1 MFKLFYQRFIQLGC
15 VNVICSDKTGTLT
28 KNEMTVTNIVTSDG
42 WRAQVT
48 GSGYNNIGEVIMV
61 DSATDSET
69 TLMARSSVYNVLEVG
84 CVCNNA
90 AISPEG
96 VLRGQ
101 PTEGALLSAAMKY
114 GMHACSS
121 NYHRLQEYP
130 FNSELKI
137 MTVRCM
143 PRSAHNE
150 GRKEIFFSKGAVEKI
165 LQYCSRLHYQGR
177 CLPFTIEHQQ
187 RLLGEARQLASQGL
201 RVIGMARGDSM
212 EAMEFL
218 GMVGLHDPPRPQVRQ
233 AVDIFH
239 TTGVQVVMVTGDAM
253 ETAVSIAD
261 MLGIYRPNTTSVSG
275 EQLDAMADDELR
287 DRVMGVSV
295 FYRVTPRQKLRIV
308 QAFQSV
314 GAVVA
319 MTGDGVNDC
328 VALKAAH
335 IGIAMGKNGTDVSKE
350 AADMILVDDDFYTIM
365 AAVEEG
371 KGIFYNIRN
380 FIRFQLSTSI
390 AALSLIAITTLAGL
404 PNPLNAMQ
412 ILWINILMDGPPAQS
427 LGVEPVDKDVIR
439 QPPRSSKQSMI
450 DRSLIAN
457 VLLSA
462 AIIVLGTLFVFQREL
477 QDNKLTPRDTT
488 MTFTCFVLFDLF
500 NALSCRSQD
509 KSVWEIGL
517 GTNRLFIA
525 AVALSICGQLL
536 VIFFAPLQWVFQ
548 TEALHFQD
556 FAFLTAITSSVLIV
570 SEVKKWIQRHPP
582 FRLGSRITK
591 GRSRSDLI

>member
-1 MFKLFYQRFIQLGC
+1 
-15 VNVICSDKTGTLT
+15 
-28 KNEMTVTNIVTSDG
+28 MTVTNIVTSDG

-48 GSGYNNIGEVIMV
+48 GSGYNNIGEVILMEGSR
-61 DSATDSET
+61 DPET
-69 TLMARSSVYNVLEVG
+69 MLVARSSIYNVLEVG

-90 AISPEG
+90 AISMEG
-96 VLRGQ
+96 ALRGQ
-101 PTEGALLSAAMKY
+101 PTEGALLAAAMKY
-114 GMHACSS
+114 GMLACSS
-121 NYHRLQEYP
+121 NYHRLREYP
-130 FNSELKI
+130 FNSEIKI
-137 MTVRCM
+137 MTVCCV
-143 PRSAHNE
+143 PRSVHSE
-150 GRKEIFFSKGAVEKI
+150 GRHEIFFSKGAIEKI
-165 LQYCSRLHYQGR
+165 LQYCSKIHYQGR
-177 CLPFTIEHQQ
+177 CLPLSIEHQQ
-187 RLLGEARQLASQGL
+187 RVLDEAKQLASQGL

-212 EAMEFL
+212 EEMEFL

-239 TTGVQVVMVTGDAM
+239 STGVQVVMVTGDAL

-261 MLGIYRPNTTSVSG
+261 MLGIYRHNSMAISG
-275 EQLDAMADDELR
+275 DQLDIMGDDELR
-287 DRVMGVSV
+287 DRIMGFSV

-335 IGIAMGKNGTDVSKE
+335 IGISMGKNGTDVSKE

-439 QPPRSSKQSMI
+439 QPPRSNKQPMI

-462 AIIVLGTLFVFQREL
+462 AVIVLGTLFVFQREL

-509 KSVWEIGL
+509 KSVWDIGL

-525 AVALSICGQLL
+525 AVALSLCGQML
-536 VIFFAPLQWVFQ
+536 VIFFPPLQWVFQ

-570 SEVKKWIQRHPP
+570 SEIKKWIQRHPP
-582 FRLGSRITK
+582 FRLRSPSITNK
-591 GRSRSDLI
+591 TRSRSDLV

>member
-1 MFKLFYQRFIQLGC
+1 
-15 VNVICSDKTGTLT
+15 
-28 KNEMTVTNIVTSDG
+28 MTVTSIVTSDG
-42 WRAQVT
+42 WRARVT
-48 GSGYNNIGEVIMV
+48 GSGYSNHGEVILLDEQMPGGGGTT
-61 DSATDSET
+61 SPSET
-69 TLMARSSVYNVLEVG
+69 ARSSVYNVLEVG

-90 AISPEG
+90 SIGGNGE
-96 VLRGQ
+96 LRGQ
-101 PTEGALLSAAMKY
+101 PTEGALLAAAMKY

-121 NYHRLQEYP
+121 NYQRLQEYP

-137 MTVRCM
+137 MTVRCLA
-143 PRSAHNE
+143 RTAHDDHN
-150 GRKEIFFSKGAVEKI
+150 GRKEVFFSKGAVEKI

-177 CLPFTIEHQQ
+177 CISLTTEHQQ
-187 RLLGEARQLASQGL
+187 RILVEARQLASQGL
-201 RVIGMARGDSM
+201 RVLGMARGDSM
-212 EAMEFL
+212 DAMEFL
-218 GMVGLHDPPRPQVRQ
+218 GLVGLHDPPRPQVRQ
-233 AVDIFH
+233 AVEIFH
-239 TTGVQVVMVTGDAM
+239 GTGVQVVMVTGDAM
-253 ETAVSIAD
+253 ETAVSMAD
-261 MLGIYRPNTTSVSG
+261 LLGIHRPGSTVLSG
-275 EQLDAMADDELR
+275 EQLDAMVDEELQ
-287 DRVMGVSV
+287 DRITGVSV

-308 QAFQSV
+308 QAFQAV

-335 IGIAMGKNGTDVSKE
+335 IGISMGKMGTDVSKE

-450 DRSLIAN
+450 DRSLITN
-457 VLLSA
+457 VVMSA
-462 AIIVLGTLFVFQREL
+462 AIIVMGTLFVFQHEL

-509 KSVWEIGL
+509 KSVLTIGL
-517 GTNRLFIA
+517 ASNRLFIA
-525 AVALSICGQLL
+525 AVALSLCGQLM
-536 VIFFAPLQWVFQ
+536 VIYFPPLQWVFQ
-548 TEALHFQD
+548 TEALHFHD
-556 FAFLTAITSSVLIV
+556 LAFLTALTSSVLIV
-570 SEVKKWIQRHPP
+570 SEVKKWAQRNSP
-582 FRLGSRITK
+582 FALPATRNLSSSR
-591 GRSRSDLI
+591 GRGSRSDLV

>member
-1 MFKLFYQRFIQLGC
+1 
-15 VNVICSDKTGTLT
+15 
-28 KNEMTVTNIVTSDG
+28 MTVTNIVTSDG
-42 WRAQVT
+42 WRAEVT
-48 GSGYNNIGEVIMV
+48 GSGYNNIGQIVMAES
-61 DSATDSET
+61 DSADPET
-69 TLMARSSVYNVLEVG
+69 SQLGRSSIYNVLEVG

-90 AISPEG
+90 SISQDG

-101 PTEGALLSAAMKY
+101 PTEGALLAAAMKY

-137 MTVRCM
+137 MTVRCA

-150 GRKEIFFSKGAVEKI
+150 IRKEILFSKGAIEKI
-165 LQYCSRLHYQGR
+165 LQYCSRIHYQGR
-177 CLPFTIEHQQ
+177 CLPLTIEHQQ
-187 RLLGEARQLASQGL
+187 RILGEARHLAAQGL
-201 RVIGMARGDSM
+201 RVIGTARGDTM
-212 EAMEFL
+212 ETMEFL

-233 AVDIFH
+233 AVDIFRG
-239 TTGVQVVMVTGDAM
+239 TGVQVVMVTGDAL

-261 MLGIYRPNTTSVSG
+261 LVGIYRPNSLTISG
-275 EQLDAMADDELR
+275 EQLDALADDELR
-287 DRVMGVSV
+287 DRVMDVSV

-308 QAFQSV
+308 QAYQSV

-335 IGIAMGKNGTDVSKE
+335 IGISMGKNGTDVSKE

-371 KGIFYNIRN
+371 KGLFYNIRN

-457 VLLSA
+457 VLVSA

-509 KSVWEIGL
+509 KSIWEIGFC
-517 GTNRLFIA
+517 TNRLFIA
-525 AVALSICGQLL
+525 AVALSVCGQLL
-536 VIFFAPLQWVFQ
+536 VIFFPPLQWVFQ

-556 FAFLTAITSSVLIV
+556 FAFLTGITSSVLIV
-570 SEVKKWIQRHPP
+570 SEVKKWMQRHTP
-582 FRLGSRITK
+582 FRLNSRTTK
-591 GRSRSDLI
+591 GQNRSDLV

>member
-1 MFKLFYQRFIQLGC
+1 
-15 VNVICSDKTGTLT
+15 
-28 KNEMTVTNIVTSDG
+28 
-42 WRAQVT
+42 
-48 GSGYNNIGEVIMV
+48 
-61 DSATDSET
+61 
-69 TLMARSSVYNVLEVG
+69 MARSSIYNVLEVG

-96 VLRGQ
+96 SLRGQ
-101 PTEGALLSAAMKY
+101 PTEGALLAAAMKY
-114 GMHACSS
+114 GMLACSS

-130 FNSELKI
+130 FNSEMKI

-143 PRSAHNE
+143 PRAAHNE
-150 GRKEIFFSKGAVEKI
+150 SRQEIFFSKGAIEKI
-165 LQYCSRLHYQGR
+165 LQYCSKIHYQGR
-177 CLPFTIEHQQ
+177 CLPMNMDHQQ
-187 RLLGEARQLASQGL
+187 RVLGEARQLATQGL

-239 TTGVQVVMVTGDAM
+239 GTGVQVVMVTGDAM
-253 ETAVSIAD
+253 ETAVSIAEL
-261 MLGIYRPNTTSVSG
+261 LGIYRPNSTVVSG
-275 EQLDAMADDELR
+275 EQLDAMADDELK
-287 DRVMGVSV
+287 DRVMEVSV

-390 AALSLIAITTLAGL
+390 AALSLITITTLAGL

-509 KSVWEIGL
+509 KSVLEIGL

-525 AVALSICGQLL
+525 AVLLSLCGQLL
-536 VIFFAPLQWVFQ
+536 VIFFPPLQWVFQ

-556 FAFLTAITSSVLIV
+556 LAFLTAITSSVLIV
-570 SEVKKWIQRHPP
+570 SELKKWIQRHPP
-582 FRLGSRITK
+582 FRLFSPAVNR

>member
-1 MFKLFYQRFIQLGC
+1 M
-15 VNVICSDKTGTLT
+15 NVICSDKTGTLT

-42 WRAQVT
+42 WRAEVT
-48 GSGYNNIGEVIMV
+48 GSGYNNLGNVLM
-61 DSATDSET
+61 TDMNGSENSET
-69 TLMARSSVYNVLEVG
+69 AQMARSSVYNVLEVG

-101 PTEGALLSAAMKY
+101 PTEGALLAAAMKY

-150 GRKEIFFSKGAVEKI
+150 NHNEIFFSKGAIEKI
-165 LQYCSRLHYQGR
+165 LQYCKRLHYQGR
-177 CLPFTIEHQQ
+177 CLPLTVDHQQ
-187 RLLGEARQLASQGL
+187 RVLGEARQLASQGL

-212 EAMEFL
+212 ESMEFL

-239 TTGVQVVMVTGDAM
+239 GTGVQVVMVTGDAM
-253 ETAVSIAD
+253 ETAVSIAEL
-261 MLGIYRPNTTSVSG
+261 LGIYRPNSTTISG
-275 EQLDAMADDELR
+275 EQLDALADDELK

-308 QAFQSV
+308 QAYQSV

-439 QPPRSSKQSMI
+439 KPPRSSQQSMI
-450 DRSLIAN
+450 DRSLITN

-488 MTFTCFVLFDLF
+488 MTFTCFVFFDLF

-509 KSVWEIGL
+509 KSIFDIGF

-525 AVALSICGQLL
+525 AVILSLCGQML
-536 VIFFAPLQWVFQ
+536 VIFFPPLQWVFQ

-556 FAFLTAITSSVLIV
+556 FAFLTGITSSVLIV
-570 SEVKKWIQRHPP
+570 SELKKWIQRHPP
-582 FRLGSRITK
+582 FRLSSRITK
-591 GRSRSDLI
+591 GRSRSDLV